1 MTKIHVADS
10 GVTSRQGLLQCK
22 PAPPLPSKSPPKA
35 VKKAA
40 NWSAT
45 TGPSFS
51 LETKASCT
59 TCHWMVWQQ
68 SEYIFQEH
76 HLHRVLWWPCSLWF
90 ALPLG
95 SSSIL
100 CPPQQREYCAST
112 VDLRFALRRACNVE
126 FALRRESSPTT
137 RNLLDLQSRRQIQI
151 GRRRHRCQKRSL
163 KSSLQP
169 RKAGEAPSQNASPV
183 LWIICKGKSSLLHSA
198 SMISPATPVLR
209 P

>member
-1 MTKIHVADS
+1 VQACTPLAIQIPAES
-10 GVTSRQGLLQCK
+10 GEKSSQLERNDGSKLQ
-22 PAPPLPSKSPPKA
+22 PR
-35 VKKAA
+35 
-40 NWSAT
+40 NE
-45 TGPSFS
+45 SFVHDLS
-51 LETKASCT
+51 LD
-59 TCHWMVWQQ
+59 WLVWQQ

-76 HLHRVLWWPCSLWF
+76 HLRRVLWWPCSLWF

-126 FALRRESSPTT
+126 FALRRDSSPTT

>member
-59 TCHWMVWQQ
+59 TCHWTG
-68 SEYIFQEH
+68 
-76 HLHRVLWWPCSLWF
+76 WF
-90 ALPLG
+90 G
-95 SSSIL
+95 SRASISSRNTTSAVFFGGHAAFGSL
-100 CPPQQREYCAST
+100 CP
-112 VDLRFALRRACNVE
+112 
-126 FALRRESSPTT
+126 
-137 RNLLDLQSRRQIQI
+137 
-151 GRRRHRCQKRSL
+151 
-163 KSSLQP
+163 
-169 RKAGEAPSQNASPV
+169 
-183 LWIICKGKSSLLHSA
+183 
-198 SMISPATPVLR
+198 
-209 P
+209 